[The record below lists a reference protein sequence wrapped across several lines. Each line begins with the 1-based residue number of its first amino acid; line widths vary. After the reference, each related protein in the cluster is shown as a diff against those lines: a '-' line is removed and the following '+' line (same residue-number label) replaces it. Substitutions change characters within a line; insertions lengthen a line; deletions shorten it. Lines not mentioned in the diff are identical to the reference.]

1 MFTPIATTPTK
12 LGFDNAGIAVVK
24 AAVNSVMI
32 QGVENAHLLGDDPT
46 SPSVTV
52 PKSTDVSTADR
63 NSRTL
68 NNVIA
73 NGIIQGAIHR
83 VNVQVNVA
91 A

>member
-1 MFTPIATTPTK
+1 
-12 LGFDNAGIAVVK
+12 
-24 AAVNSVMI
+24 MI
-32 QGVENAHLLGDDPT
+32 QGVENAHLLGDDPA